1 LLATVASGNFE
12 LVSVAS
18 RLSSMTSIS
27 LPSPVQFSGH
37 ETFPLRQLWLRKAY
51 DAAAD
56 GVGRPAKEVFAPE
69 VGIRR
74 FGVGKNMVA
83 AIRHWAMACDII
95 SESRDGRISIAPT
108 GEALFGNVGLDPF
121 LERPAS
127 AWWIHWL
134 LAGRAR
140 RSTSWWWVF
149 NQGAQQSFD
158 VELLTDSLKAAV
170 EQAGHRTSRVTLKR
184 DVEVCVR
191 CYAAKRD
198 GRGGDDAA
206 EPLLSEL
213 GLLNEGSGA
222 TFSFLRGPQSSLP
235 EGIFAMAL
243 MEFWTER
250 EARLSTGQATL
261 SFEAIAHEYGSPGR
275 VFKLDE
281 RGVEDR
287 LSGLESLTDGQ
298 LRWTDTAGVRQVS
311 RQIRGAQDELH
322 VDLFRK
328 AYGK

>member
-1 LLATVASGNFE
+1 
-12 LVSVAS
+12 
-18 RLSSMTSIS
+18 MTSIP
-27 LPSPVQFSGH
+27 LPKSVQFSGH

-51 DAAAD
+51 DAAAE
-56 GVGRPAKEVFAPE
+56 GEGRPAKEVFAPE

-83 AIRHWAMACDII
+83 SIRHWAMACDII
-95 SESRDGRISIAPT
+95 AETPDGRISIAPT
-108 GEALFGNVGLDPF
+108 GHALFGGDGLDPF
-121 LERPAS
+121 LERPAT

-134 LAGRAR
+134 LAGKAQ

-149 NQGAQQSFD
+149 NQGTQHAFD

-170 EQAGHRTSRVTLKR
+170 EQSGYKTSRVTLKR
-184 DVEVCVR
+184 DVEVCLR
-191 CYAAKRD
+191 CYATKRD
-198 GRGGDDAA
+198 GRGGDEAA

-213 GLLNEGSGA
+213 GLINEGGGG
-222 TFSFLRGPQSSLP
+222 TFSFLRGAHGSLP

-243 MEFWTER
+243 LEFWADR
-250 EARLSTGQATL
+250 DSRFGTGQATL
-261 SFEAIAHEYGSPGR
+261 SFEAISHEYGSPGR

-287 LSGLESLTDGQ
+287 LAGLESLTDGQ

-311 RQIRGAQDELH
+311 RQIRGAHDELFAS
-322 VDLFRK
+322 LFRK